1 MKLRSDSLF
10 NQLTEDQKAQIFDW
24 LQCFGYTDTI
34 KRVAAPAPD
43 GFGLKTHRQ
52 SLHRFYQRY
61 SQELIPEHLESAVAL
76 KATKEQTA
84 ALGLSAEEAVTHAAF
99 QLATSPLD
107 IETFK
112 QLSRW
117 ITKNKADEHKA
128 AYVRVA
134 EQHLALARERLALER
149 AKFEFNAAREA
160 LIHHATL
167 GKIMEDTTR
176 DDEAR
181 IQAAREM
188 IFGKDV
194 IAQVDANDP
203 FRRKSQ

>member
-24 LQCFGYTDTI
+24 LQCFGYTETI
-34 KRVAAPAPD
+34 KHVAAPAPD

-76 KATKEQTA
+76 KATSEQTA
-84 ALGLSAEEAVTHAAF
+84 ALGHGAEEAVTHAAF

-128 AYVRVA
+128 AHVRVA

-149 AKFEFNAAREA
+149 ARFEFNAAREA
-160 LIHHATL
+160 LNHRATL
-167 GKIMEDTTR
+167 GKIMADTTR
-176 DDEAR
+176 GDEAK

-188 IFGKDV
+188 IFGKEV
-194 IAQVDANDP
+194 IAQVDASDP
-203 FRRKSQ
+203 LRRKTP